1 MNQDANKAWAWRKN
15 STLSR
20 WDAKARQEAD
30 FLTLFF
36 MMHTAW
42 GLVSHKEVF
51 PKSQD
56 FCWVLLL

>member
-15 STLSR
+15 STLSS

-36 MMHTAW
+36 MMHTAR
-42 GLVSHKEVF
+42 G
-51 PKSQD
+51 
-56 FCWVLLL
+56 